1 MIHRS
6 APRIAPAPLLAA
18 MLALLLTGCGS
29 DKEKEELLLR
39 VAVAEAAVAR
49 AEAAKARAE
58 LAIAEV
64 GNSEFAD
71 ESEFVGDPGESGE
84 EEAAEIVPDNQGLD
98 NEIVAPP
105 APAPDP
111 APQGRMPA

>member
-6 APRIAPAPLLAA
+6 APRIAPAPLMAA
-18 MLALLLTGCGS
+18 MLALLLGGCGS
-29 DKEKEELLLR
+29 DKERDELLLR

-49 AEAAKARAE
+49 AEAAKAKAE
-58 LAIAEV
+58 LAIVQV
-64 GNSEFAD
+64 GSSEFAED
-71 ESEFVGDPGESGE
+71 GEVVDDAGESGD
-84 EEAAEIVPDNQGLD
+84 EEAAEIVPDNQGID

-105 APAPDP
+105 VSDP

>member
-1 MIHRS
+1 MIDRT
-6 APRIAPAPLLAA
+6 APRIAPVPILAA
-18 MLALLLTGCGS
+18 MFALLLTGCSS
-29 DKEKEELLLR
+29 DKEKEELLVR

-49 AEAAKARAE
+49 AEAATAKAE
-58 LAIAEV
+58 LAIAQV
-64 GNSEFAD
+64 GNSEFAED
-71 ESEFVGDPGESGE
+71 GEMVDDTGESGD

-105 APAPDP
+105 VPDP